1 MSVFVN
7 NIGNWVEKLG
17 WQSDGGRRQKSSSR
31 KIQLARAIFFS
42 HSLFTNIV
50 AVFSE
55 VCVYHSLVIITGNL
69 SEHVSFLSDTPHID
83 HLVMREFASGPTSYG

>member
-17 WQSDGGRRQKSSSR
+17 WQSDGGRREKSSFR
-31 KIQLARAIFFS
+31 KTQPARAIFFA

-55 VCVYHSLVIITGNL
+55 LCVYHSLVIITGNL
-69 SEHVSFLSDTPHID
+69 SEHVSSLSDTPHID
-83 HLVMREFASGPTSYG
+83 QLVKREFASGPPSYG